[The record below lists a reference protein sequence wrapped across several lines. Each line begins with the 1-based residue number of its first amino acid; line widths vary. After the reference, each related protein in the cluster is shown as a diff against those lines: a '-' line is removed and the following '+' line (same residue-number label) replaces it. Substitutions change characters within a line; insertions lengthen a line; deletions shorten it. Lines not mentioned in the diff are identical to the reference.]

1 VAVANTARFESF
13 APFRHRDFALFWS
26 GAFVSNIGTWM
37 ETVAF
42 GVYVTARTGQAVW
55 PGLVAAAAFV
65 PTAFLGPVGGAL
77 ADRMPRKVV
86 LLITTFV
93 QTFFAGLITTLMVIG
108 NPAPYVVV
116 LVAFGSGCA
125 AAIGFPAYQAMIPD
139 LVPVEDLPGAIA
151 LGSAQWN
158 LGRVI
163 GPVLAGLAISLGS
176 IPWALGAN
184 TVSFFAVI
192 VVLLLITLPRPGADA
207 RAEKIFAAI
216 ASGFRFVRE
225 DAGLRA
231 VIQTMSL
238 NTLLAAPFIALV
250 PYMAIHV
257 LRAGKGGTSVLV
269 TAQGIGAVT
278 AALAIGPLG
287 RRFGMRWLM
296 VRSVSLVPFALL
308 LYAAAPNLPLSA
320 IAILVVG
327 SLYLTSLSCFTTIA
341 QQRAPSEFRGRVL
354 SLNNVVLGTLY
365 PAGAALQGVLAD
377 HFGLRAVTAGSAI
390 VMIVAIIAVR
400 ALRPGYSV
408 AVDGPLPVAHR
419 SEEPGI
425 DEPDAEGRAL
435 RSER

>member
-1 VAVANTARFESF
+1 MKRPRFLNFESF
-13 APFRHRDFALFWS
+13 APFRHHDFALFWS

-42 GVYVTARTGQAVW
+42 GVYVTSRTGQAVW
-55 PGLVAAAAFV
+55 PGLVAAATFV
-65 PTAFLGPVGGAL
+65 PTAFLGPVGGAV

-86 LLITTFV
+86 LLVTTSV

-108 NPAPYVVV
+108 NPAPSVVV

-125 AAIGFPAYQAMIPD
+125 AAMGFPAYQAMIPD

-163 GPVLAGLAISLGS
+163 GPLFAGIAISLGG

-184 TVSFFAVI
+184 TTSFFAVI
-192 VVLLLITLPRPGADA
+192 VVLLLITLPRPAADA
-207 RAEKIFAAI
+207 RAVKMGAAI
-216 ASGFRFVRE
+216 RSGIRFVRT
-225 DAGLRA
+225 DPGLRV

-238 NTLLAAPFIALV
+238 SMLFAAPFIALV
-250 PYMAIHV
+250 PAMAIKV
-257 LRAGKGGTSVLV
+257 LDSGKTGTSVLV

-287 RRFGMRWLM
+287 RRYGMRWIM
-296 VRSVSLVPFALL
+296 VRSVSLVPLALV
-308 LYAAAPNLPLSA
+308 LYAVAPNLPLSA

-341 QQRAPSEFRGRVL
+341 QQRSPSEYRGRVL
-354 SLNNVVLGTLY
+354 SLNSVVLGTLY
-365 PAGAALQGVLAD
+365 PLGAALQGLLAD
-377 HFGLRAVTAGSAI
+377 HFGLRAVTAGAAI
-390 VMIVAIIAVR
+390 VMLVVLIAVR
-400 ALRPGYSV
+400 ALRPGYT
-408 AVDGPLPVAHR
+408 
-419 SEEPGI
+419 
-425 DEPDAEGRAL
+425 RAL
-435 RSER
+435 DEALVPAVA

>member
-1 VAVANTARFESF
+1 MKPPKPLKPLRFESF

-77 ADRMPRKVV
+77 ADRMPRKLI
-86 LLITTFV
+86 LLTTTAV
-93 QTFFAGLITTLMVIG
+93 QTMFAGLITTLMVIG
-108 NPAPYVVV
+108 HPAPTVVV
-116 LVAFGSGCA
+116 LVALGSGCA

-139 LVPVEDLPGAIA
+139 LVPIEDLPGAIA

-158 LGRVI
+158 LGRVV
-163 GPVLAGLAISLGS
+163 GPLLAGVAITLGG

-192 VVLLLITLPRPGADA
+192 VVLLLITLPRPAADA
-207 RAEKIFAAI
+207 RAGKIVAAI
-216 ASGFRFVRE
+216 RSGFRLVRA
-225 DAGLRA
+225 DPGLRV

-250 PYMAIHV
+250 PAMAIKV
-257 LRAGKGGTSVLV
+257 FGAGKGGTSVLV
-269 TAQGIGAVT
+269 TAQGIGAVS

-287 RRFGMRWLM
+287 RRRGMRWIM
-296 VRSVSLVPFALL
+296 VRSVTLVPIALV
-308 LYAAAPNLPLSA
+308 LYAVAPNLPLSA
-320 IAILVVG
+320 LAILVVG
-327 SLYLTSLSCFTTIA
+327 SLYLASLSSFTTIA
-341 QQRAPSEFRGRVL
+341 QQRAPAEFRGRVL
-354 SLNNVVLGTLY
+354 SVNNVVLGTMY
-365 PAGAALQGVLAD
+365 PAGAFLQGLLAD

-390 VMIVAIIAVR
+390 VMIVVLVAVR
-400 ALRPGYSV
+400 TLRPGYTM
-408 AVDGPLPVAHR
+408 AIDAPLAAAAATLP
-419 SEEPGI
+419 P
-425 DEPDAEGRAL
+425 
-435 RSER
+435 

>member
-1 VAVANTARFESF
+1 LVKAPTPSKTPRFESF

-42 GVYVTARTGQAVW
+42 GVYVTTRTGQAVW
-55 PGLVAAAAFV
+55 PGIVAAAAFV
-65 PTAFLGPVGGAL
+65 PTAFLGPVGGAV
-77 ADRMPRKVV
+77 ADRMPRKLV
-86 LLITTFV
+86 LLATTSV
-93 QTFFAGLITTLMVIG
+93 QTFFAGLITILMVMG
-108 NPAPYVVV
+108 SPAPYVVA

-125 AAIGFPAYQAMIPD
+125 AAIGFPAYQATIPD

-163 GPVLAGLAISLGS
+163 GPLLAGIAIKFGG

-192 VVLLLITLPRPGADA
+192 VVLLLVTLPRPAPDA

-216 ASGFRFVRE
+216 RCGFRLVRG
-225 DAGLRA
+225 DAGLRV

-250 PYMAIHV
+250 PVMAITV
-257 LRAGKGGTSVLV
+257 FGAAKGGTSVLV
-269 TAQGIGAVT
+269 TAQGIGAVA

-287 RRFGMRWLM
+287 RRHGVRWIM
-296 VRSVSLVPFALL
+296 VRSVGLVPFALI
-308 LYAAAPNLPLSA
+308 LYAAAPTLPLSA
-320 IAILVVG
+320 VAILVVG
-327 SLYLTSLSCFTTIA
+327 GLYLASLSSFTTIA
-341 QQRAPSEFRGRVL
+341 QQRAPWEYRGRVL
-354 SLNNVVLGTLY
+354 SVNNVILGTLY
-365 PAGAALQGVLAD
+365 PLGATVQGLLAD

-390 VMIVAIIAVR
+390 IMLVALVAVR
-400 ALRPGYSV
+400 SLRPGYTS
-408 AVDGPLPVAHR
+408 AVDAPLPTPA
-419 SEEPGI
+419 
-425 DEPDAEGRAL
+425 A
-435 RSER
+435 